1 MLHSLKQ
8 VRTQYFEVLLILIFV
23 IEIPGAP
30 LNLESSNVTHTSAII
45 QWTEPS
51 NTGAPSLTGYMVI
64 VYPTV
69 QGSPFFTNDTD
80 IVINGLTPSDDY
92 IISVAAIS
100 AFYPQG
106 GSKANITIATVE
118 GRKLTHLIVI
128 EITCCYSS

>member
-1 MLHSLKQ
+1 M
-8 VRTQYFEVLLILIFV
+8 
-23 IEIPGAP
+23 PGAP
-30 LNLESSNVTHTSAII
+30 LNLKSSNVTHTSAII

-80 IVINGLTPSDDY
+80 IVINGLAPSADY
-92 IISVAAIS
+92 VISVVAIS

-106 GSKANITIATVE
+106 GIKANITIATVE
-118 GRKLTHLIVI
+118 GRKLTHLII
-128 EITCCYSS
+128 IKITCCYSS